1 MKLAG
6 LRILVTGGLGYIGS
20 ETARQLTDVG
30 ADVHVIDDCSEGH
43 IEAWD
48 GPWTRIDLRDRDRF
62 LTFAAGREWD
72 AVFHFAAR
80 CYVGESMRD
89 PMKYWGGN
97 IPTLLHLLEGI
108 HTCPVIFSSSCATYG
123 LPQSKTIDETHPQN
137 PVNPYGE
144 TKLVG
149 ETILKQRARTGG
161 GEVGILRYFNAAG
174 ATLEHGE
181 DHRPETHLIPLAIR
195 AALGQRGK
203 LSVFGGDYDTRD
215 GSCVRDFVHVS
226 DLARA
231 HILALEWIR
240 AGNGS
245 GEWNLGSGIGSSVLE
260 VIRAVETVTGKP
272 VPHAVAPRRE
282 GDPPRLVAS
291 AQKAREQLGWSPQF
305 TSLEAIV
312 ESAVQWHER
321 APKGYDSLSY

>member
-1 MKLAG
+1 MLFFILRHGATWAKACAG
-6 LRILVTGGLGYIGS
+6 PHEVL
-20 ETARQLTDVG
+20 
-30 ADVHVIDDCSEGH
+30 
-43 IEAWD
+43 
-48 GPWTRIDLRDRDRF
+48 
-62 LTFAAGREWD
+62 
-72 AVFHFAAR
+72 
-80 CYVGESMRD
+80 
-89 PMKYWGGN
+89 GGN

-149 ETILKQRARTGG
+149 ETILKRRARTGG
-161 GEVGILRYFNAAG
+161 ERSVFSGISTLRG
-174 ATLEHGE
+174 PRWSTEKTTGRKHTSSL
-181 DHRPETHLIPLAIR
+181 LAIR

-260 VIRAVETVTGKP
+260 VIRAVETVTESPFPMLWLP
-272 VPHAVAPRRE
+272 VGRVPALDWWPPLKRRGSNWAGAHSSPLWRPSWNPRFS
-282 GDPPRLVAS
+282 GMSGL
-291 AQKAREQLGWSPQF
+291 
-305 TSLEAIV
+305 
-312 ESAVQWHER
+312 
-321 APKGYDSLSY
+321 PKGYDSLSY